1 MIFMQ
6 KYSPVA
12 CLSKAALFS
21 DLPQNLKEK
30 LATVSTHQQRFP
42 KGSIIHQPAD
52 GKNGMIVIDRGKAKV
67 YSLSSDGKETVLVIL
82 KKGDIEGQQNL
93 FISSNNENFIEALD
107 DTLVCSINRMDF
119 QQLLEKT
126 PDLAVKLLNNF
137 GEKLVELQHN
147 TVLRNTLDAKER
159 IMSYLQDLSVKQGR
173 STVKLQMKK
182 KDLASLLGTTPETFS
197 RKLKELEQEKRIAT
211 AGKAITIL
219 N

>member
-6 KYSPVA
+6 KHSPVA

-42 KGSIIHQPAD
+42 KGSIIRQPAD
-52 GKNGMIVIDRGKAKV
+52 SKNGMIVIDRGKARV
-67 YSLSSDGKETVLVIL
+67 YSLSSDGKETVLGIL

-107 DTLVCSINRMDF
+107 DTLVCSINRVDF

-126 PDLAVKLLNNF
+126 ADLAVKLLNNF

>member
-6 KYSPVA
+6 KHSPVA

-30 LATVSTHQQRFP
+30 LTTVSTHQQHFP
-42 KGSIIHQPAD
+42 KGSLIRQPAD

-67 YSLSSDGKETVLVIL
+67 YSLSQDGKETVLGVL

-107 DTLVCSINRMDF
+107 DTLVCSINRVDF

-137 GEKLVELQHN
+137 GKKLVELQHN
-147 TVLRNTLDAKER
+147 TVMRNTMDAKER
-159 IMSYLQDLSVKQGR
+159 IMSSLQDLSVKQG
-173 STVKLQMKK
+173 SNTVKLQMKK

-211 AGKAITIL
+211 AGRTITIL
-219 N
+219 S

>member
-6 KYSPVA
+6 KHSPVA

>member
-1 MIFMQ
+1 MQ
-6 KYSPVA
+6 KHSPVA

-42 KGSIIHQPAD
+42 KGSIIHQPAG

>member
-1 MIFMQ
+1 MQ
-6 KYSPVA
+6 KHSPVA

-30 LATVSTHQQRFP
+30 LTTVSTHQQHFP
-42 KGSIIHQPAD
+42 KGSIIRQPAD

-67 YSLSSDGKETVLVIL
+67 YSLSQDGKETVLGVL

-107 DTLVCSINRMDF
+107 DTLICSINRVDF

-126 PDLAVKLLNNF
+126 PDLAIKLLNNF
-137 GEKLVELQHN
+137 GKKLVELQHN
-147 TVLRNTLDAKER
+147 TVMRNTMDAKER
-159 IMSYLQDLSVKQGR
+159 IMSSLQDLSVKQG
-173 STVKLQMKK
+173 SNTVKLQMKK

-211 AGKAITIL
+211 AGRTITIL
-219 N
+219 S